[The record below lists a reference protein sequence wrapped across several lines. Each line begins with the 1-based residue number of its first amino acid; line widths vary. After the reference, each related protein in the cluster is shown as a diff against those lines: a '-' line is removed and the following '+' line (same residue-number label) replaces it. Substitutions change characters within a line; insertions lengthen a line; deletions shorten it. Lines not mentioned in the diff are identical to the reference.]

1 VNQAIDAAD
10 LVFYVSGHG
19 YGHATRCVAL
29 IAALRR
35 ISPGSLRIHVRSE
48 APHWIFQ
55 ERDGQLACS
64 AAAVDPGIIQSNA
77 LDVDLEATIDAHER
91 FASRWEARL
100 GEEAEF
106 LRRLAPRV
114 VVSDI
119 PPLAI
124 AAAAAAGISAVGV
137 SNFSWDWI
145 LAGYAE
151 QEPRLR
157 PVVERYAEAYREAD
171 CVFRLPMHGDLGAFR
186 VIVDVPLLT
195 RRSRLPRTSV
205 WKRLGISRDEGRSV
219 VLISFGGFGG
229 GPLASFEGADL
240 AGMIFLAFEE
250 KPKGFGGDWRRLP
263 NPSPIPHEEL
273 VAACDAVIGKPGYST
288 AAEVLAHRT
297 RFLYLSRGDYTEG
310 PVLEAGLRRDG
321 CARPIP
327 RDDFF
332 AGRWR
337 KHLDA
342 LLAQPLP
349 AQAPAA
355 NGAEVIATQLLEK
368 M

>member
-1 VNQAIDAAD
+1 MNEPIDAAD

-19 YGHATRCVAL
+19 YGHATRSVAL
-29 IAALRR
+29 IGALRR
-35 ISPGSLRIHVRSE
+35 ISPGPLRIHVRSG
-48 APHWIFQ
+48 APRWIFE
-55 ERDGQLACS
+55 ERDSQLTCS
-64 AAAVDPGIIQSNA
+64 TASIDPGIIQSNA
-77 LDVDLEATIDAHER
+77 LDVDLQATIDAHER
-91 FASRWEARL
+91 FASSWETRL
-100 GEEAEF
+100 GEEAEL
-106 LRRLAPRV
+106 LRRMAPRV

-124 AAAAAAGISAVGV
+124 GAAAAAGIPAVGV

-145 LAGYAE
+145 LAGYANR
-151 QEPRLR
+151 EPRLR
-157 PVVERYAEAYREAD
+157 PVIQRYAEAYREAD

-195 RRSRLPRTSV
+195 RRSRLPRALVRS
-205 WKRLGISRDEGRSV
+205 RLGITGGEKLPV
-219 VLISFGGFGG
+219 VLISFGGFGS
-229 GPLASFEGADL
+229 GPLTSFDGPDL
-240 AGMIFLAFEE
+240 AGMVFLAFEE
-250 KPKGFGGDWRRLP
+250 KPEGFRGDWRRLP
-263 NPSPIPHEEL
+263 LPSPIPHEEL

-297 RFLYLSRGDYTEG
+297 RFLYLSRADYTEG

-321 CARPIP
+321 CARAIP

-337 KHLDA
+337 EHLDA

-349 AQAPAA
+349 AQPPEA
-355 NGAEVIATQLLEK
+355 NGAEIIASQLLEK